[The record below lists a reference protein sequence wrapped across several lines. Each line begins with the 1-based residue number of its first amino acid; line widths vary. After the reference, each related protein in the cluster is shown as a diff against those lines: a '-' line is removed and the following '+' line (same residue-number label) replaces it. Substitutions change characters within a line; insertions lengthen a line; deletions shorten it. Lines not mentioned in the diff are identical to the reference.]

1 VITRPEFDPVIK
13 VLPPGGA
20 VFLNALCDARSLT
33 QAAEAALGEAP
44 SFELSGMLA
53 LLLEGRAITA
63 IIPPKE

>member
-1 VITRPEFDPVIK
+1 
-13 VLPPGGA
+13 

-44 SFELSGMLA
+44 SFELSRMLA